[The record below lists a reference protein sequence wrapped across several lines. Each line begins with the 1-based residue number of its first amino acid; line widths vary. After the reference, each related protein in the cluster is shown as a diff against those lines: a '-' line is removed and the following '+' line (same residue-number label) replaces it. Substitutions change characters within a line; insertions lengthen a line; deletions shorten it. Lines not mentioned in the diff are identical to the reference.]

1 MLKTEASSCDR
12 LMNKKLDNVTLT
24 TGVPPLRNEAKKKK
38 KKCLRKKNELPEVAD
53 WLALKGINL
62 LRR

>member
-12 LMNKKLDNVTLT
+12 LVNKKLDNVTLT
-24 TGVPPLRNEAKKKK
+24 TGVPPLRNEAKK

>member
-24 TGVPPLRNEAKKKK
+24 TGVPPLRNDK